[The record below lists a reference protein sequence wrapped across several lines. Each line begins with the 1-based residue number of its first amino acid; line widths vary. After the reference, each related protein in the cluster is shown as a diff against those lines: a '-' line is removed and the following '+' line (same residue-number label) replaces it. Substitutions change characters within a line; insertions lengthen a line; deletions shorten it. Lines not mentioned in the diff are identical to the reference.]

1 MSLVFTVFIVICLAA
16 LATPASGVEISRASI
31 TSGLKDLVGN
41 VLPNMRFG
49 STANS
54 ILKVAKLRAG
64 ASNSVTEILDLKHFD
79 KVLKLA
85 GKSKLVVVDFTATW
99 CPPCKMIAP
108 VFEKLSE
115 EFSKAVFTKVQY
127 VGVNLLPVFI

>member
-1 MSLVFTVFIVICLAA
+1 MSLVFTVFIVIYLAA
-16 LATPASGVEISRASI
+16 LASPASGAEMSRASI
-31 TSGLKDLVGN
+31 MSGLKDL

-85 GKSKLVVVDFTATW
+85 GMSKLVVVDFTATW

-115 EFSKAVFTKVQY
+115 EFSKAVFTKV
-127 VGVNLLPVFI
+127 